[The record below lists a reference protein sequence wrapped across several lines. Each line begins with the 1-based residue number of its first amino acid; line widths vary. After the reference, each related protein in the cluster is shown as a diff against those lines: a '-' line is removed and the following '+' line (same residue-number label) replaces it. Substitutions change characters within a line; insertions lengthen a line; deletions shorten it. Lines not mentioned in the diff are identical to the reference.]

1 MTRPAGGVI
10 RWEPPPDLG
19 APTTPGARRA
29 WALVAAELRAR
40 PGEYGVVEIGPYSV
54 TVCKRINK
62 GHSWFAPEGAFKAI
76 ICVVDHVQHVYAV
89 YLGPVAPDSQRE
101 DHHAP

>member
-1 MTRPAGGVI
+1 MTRHTGGVI
-10 RWEPPPDLG
+10 RWEPPPD
-19 APTTPGARRA
+19 PDVPGTAERRP

-89 YLGPVAPDSQRE
+89 YLGPVAPRQST
-101 DHHAP
+101 